1 MKTPEQRLARAAQA
15 EALMRNELFVDA
27 FKVLE
32 ADYFKAWVGTTE
44 VETQARE
51 NYWRAINMLG
61 DVERHLKAV
70 INDGK
75 IAQAEINKL
84 GGINRLAA

>member
-1 MKTPEQRLARAAQA
+1 MKTPQERMARATRAK
-15 EALMRNELFVDA
+15 ALIEDDLLRES
-27 FKVLE
+27 FKALE
-32 ADYFKAWVGTTE
+32 EQYFKAWVNTTE

-61 DVERHLKAV
+61 DVAKHLSA
-70 INDGK
+70 IIADGK